1 MKRSLDWIKWPLE
14 HYSISLL
21 LVGIFF
27 VLGVFGMYD
36 MPKDEFPAFTIR
48 QGVVVVLMRFTS

>member
-1 MKRSLDWIKWPLE
+1 MNDKKINWFKWPLE

-21 LVGIFF
+21 LVVIFF
-27 VLGVFGMYD
+27 FMGIYGMYV

-48 QGVVVVLMRFTS
+48 QGGALPLYL